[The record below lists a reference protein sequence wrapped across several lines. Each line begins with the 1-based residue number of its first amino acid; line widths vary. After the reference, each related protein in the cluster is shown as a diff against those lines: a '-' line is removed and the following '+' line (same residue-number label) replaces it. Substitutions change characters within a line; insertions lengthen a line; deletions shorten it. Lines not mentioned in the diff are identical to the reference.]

1 MDLFDIDLKKTK
13 DGIYYIYN
21 YVPVRR
27 QKRADDAEVQLSND
41 LLDYKDGKQEAMD
54 RFTSDLQYAVA
65 TLSRK
70 SKRKNIGLMAVP
82 SSTVGH
88 ESTVCKSISRIYT
101 WSYLHPFLRIPIDE
115 DKKIY
120 DYSNYLIRTSNVQ
133 KAAKARR
140 GKRPTVEDH
149 INSISV
155 SKETP
160 LWKYRTAFIIID
172 DITTTGTIMQA
183 CRQILLNHG
192 AKEED
197 IICLA
202 LAKTI

>member
-1 MDLFDIDLKKTK
+1 MDLFDIDLNKTK

-41 LLDYKDGKQEAMD
+41 LLDYKDGKQEAID

-70 SKRKNIGLMAVP
+70 SKRNNIGLMAVP

-101 WSYLHPFLRIPIDE
+101 RSYLHPFLRIPIDE

-155 SKETP
+155 CKETP

-172 DITTTGTIMQA
+172 DITTTGTIMRA

>member
-1 MDLFDIDLKKTK
+1 MEFMNEDLNKTK

-27 QKRADDAEVQLSND
+27 QKRADADEVQLSND
-41 LLDYKDGKQEAMD
+41 LLDYKDGKPEAIN
-54 RFTSDLQYAVA
+54 RFIYDLYDAVA
-65 TLSRK
+65 TLCNNC
-70 SKRKNIGLMAVP
+70 KRKNIGLIAVP

-88 ESTVCKSISRIYT
+88 ESTVCKSISEIHE
-101 WSYLHPFLRIPIDE
+101 WSTHPFMRIPLDE

-155 SKETP
+155 STEKP
-160 LWKYRTAFIIID
+160 LWKYRTTFIIID
-172 DITTTGTIMQA
+172 DITTTGTVMQA

-192 AKEED
+192 AREDD

-202 LAKTI
+202 IAKTI

>member
-1 MDLFDIDLKKTK
+1 MDLFDIIDLNITK

-27 QKRADDAEVQLSND
+27 QKRADDADVQLSND
-41 LLDYKDGKQEAMD
+41 LLDYKDGKEEAMR

-70 SKRKNIGLMAVP
+70 CKRKNIGLMAVP

-88 ESTVCKSISRIYT
+88 ESTVCKSIAELYG
-101 WSYLHPFLRIPIDE
+101 WSQHPFMGLPFDE
-115 DKKIY
+115 NKKIY

-172 DITTTGTIMQA
+172 DITTTGTIMRA